1 MQFKH
6 ISVLP
11 QKVLDFAPDKTQT
24 ILDCTLGCGGHS
36 RRLLEKFPNAKVFA
50 IDRDLNALKVAEYFL
65 KPFENNINFKHA
77 SFSELKDCFVNWMN
91 PLFDYIL
98 ADIGI
103 SSDQLDSPERGFS
116 FNHEGPLDMRMDPD
130 RQHTT
135 AAYLV
140 NNSSKNELLKI
151 LKTYGEERFAW
162 KIVNTILIER
172 EKKPF
177 KTTKQLAELV
187 YKSVP
192 KHLQKSRIHPA
203 TLTFQALRIAVN
215 EELNELSELLKII
228 PLSLKPDGRF
238 AIISFHSLED
248 RIIKH
253 KFKEWENPCVCPHDL
268 PYCICGKKSLGSILT
283 RSPICPSEKEIAN
296 NRRCR
301 SAHLRVFSFK
311 KNNL

>member
-11 QKVLDFAPDKTQT
+11 EKVLDFAPEKTQT
-24 ILDCTLGCGGHS
+24 ILDCTLGGGGHS
-36 RRLLEKFPNAKVFA
+36 RDLLEKFPNAKLYG
-50 IDRDLNALKVAEYFL
+50 IDRDLKALKAAKDFL
-65 KPFENNINFKHA
+65 KPFEKNITLKQAN
-77 SFSELKDCFVNWMN
+77 FSELKYCFIHWMN

-98 ADIGI
+98 ADIGT
-103 SSDQLDSPERGFS
+103 SSEQIENPERGFS

-130 RQHTT
+130 RQHIT

-140 NNSSKNELLKI
+140 NNSSKYELLKI
-151 LKTYGEERFAW
+151 IQTYGEERYAR
-162 KIVNTILIER
+162 KIVNNILAER
-172 EKKPF
+172 EKKSL
-177 KTTKQLAELV
+177 KTTKELAEIINQSIPNR
-187 YKSVP
+187 YK
-192 KHLQKSRIHPA
+192 KQGFNPA

-215 EELNELSELLKII
+215 KELNELSDLLEII
-228 PLSLKPDGRF
+228 PLRLKPDGRF

-248 RIIKH
+248 RMIKH
-253 KFKEWENPCVCPHDL
+253 KFRKWEKPCTCPKDL
-268 PYCICGKKSLGSILT
+268 PYCICGEKSLGKVLT
-283 RSPICPSEKEIAN
+283 KRPVCPSEMEVKH